1 MDKLRLEKAVV
12 RLGCAENNPFLNDYY
27 EKHGYEIAGKCSD
40 GEYKGIL
47 RQKNITPQIKS
58 QSIK

>member
-1 MDKLRLEKAVV
+1 MDKLRLGKAAI
-12 RLGCAENNPFLNDYY
+12 RLDCAENNLFLNDYY
-27 EKHGYEIAGKCSD
+27 EKRGYRID

-58 QSIK
+58 